1 MYRINFLF
9 IFIIS
14 FLSFSL
20 THSQWVQTPNL
31 VTGGNMNGITSAFI
45 EVNGKILVGGE
56 STFGPFLCATTNSG
70 TSWVTSFNGIGAPV
84 LSIAASGNRLLA
96 SSATTMYAST
106 DTGRTWTNSS
116 SGLAS
121 FTGAYAIVSFGNTVF
136 AGTTA
141 GTYMSTNNG
150 QQWTQRDAST
160 WYWTLGIFGS
170 TLFGATG
177 NFGKMF
183 SSTDDG
189 MTWNSVSIG
198 VTDYNVSQIIVAG
211 GNIYCAT
218 SWAGIRMSSDGGTNW
233 SKITPD
239 SLNNIYTVRVNGSDI
254 LAGSDNGRVWVSNNS
269 GQSWTNISADIPSG
283 NVIKGFVYSGNY
295 ALVAVRQNR
304 VWRRPLSE
312 ITSVSEI
319 KSSLPT
325 KFSLEQN
332 FPNPFNPTTNIGF
345 QISEYGFVSLKVF
358 DVLGKEVSTLV
369 NENLSAGKFSVDWNT
384 ENIPSGMYFYKL
396 TTNNFSL
403 TKKMLLAK

>member
-1 MYRINFLF
+1 
-9 IFIIS
+9 
-14 FLSFSL
+14 
-20 THSQWVQTPNL
+20 
-31 VTGGNMNGITSAFI
+31 MNGITSAFI